1 MTQIKS
7 YLGEIITY
15 MQFGLQE
22 GIEGSLAQYFGE
34 GFLEYHPQ
42 NFRLDF
48 CTTQFLPIL
57 FNFFI
62 LKNCLEELEESLW
75 YKM

>member
-15 MQFGLQE
+15 VHAVWTINEE

-34 GFLEYHPQ
+34 GFLEYHPLGYI
-42 NFRLDF
+42 FVPP
-48 CTTQFLPIL
+48 T
-57 FNFFI
+57 FFD
-62 LKNCLEELEESLW
+62 EFFDEFF
-75 YKM
+75 

>member
-1 MTQIKS
+1 MTPIKS

-34 GFLEYHPQ
+34 GFLEYHPLGYI
-42 NFRLDF
+42 FVPPTFFDDF
-48 CTTQFLPIL
+48 FDD
-57 FNFFI
+57 FF
-62 LKNCLEELEESLW
+62 
-75 YKM
+75 